1 MKLTKNPARRQAL
14 EARASC
20 RSGFTLIE
28 LLVVIAIIAILAAI
42 LFPVFQKVR
51 ENARRASC
59 QSNEKQLGL
68 AFTQYTQDS
77 DELYPRNGY
86 YGAGWG
92 GQVYPYIKSTAV
104 YKCPDDSYSPN
115 VPGEYAVSYAYNFV
129 VARTDGL
136 GVGASLAALNSST
149 KTVLMCEVSGCP
161 ARLTDPV
168 EGAGATS
175 SNRGGFWPGNYYSP
189 VTEGYALIVD
199 PNTQYGKGGDFATGY
214 LGHRGV
220 YGFYYGGSGADVG
233 YRNTAKTGRHTDG
246 SNFLFTDGHVKWLR
260 GDAVSSYNDA
270 PTSTSP
276 QGPGT
281 AAGTDDSTGGY
292 VGTFSPI

>member
-1 MKLTKNPARRQAL
+1 MKQRR
-14 EARASC
+14 
-20 RSGFTLIE
+20 GFTLIE

-68 AFTQYTQDS
+68 AFTQYLQDY

-86 YGAGWG
+86 YGAGWA
-92 GQVYPYIKSTAV
+92 GQIYSYIKSTAV

-115 VPGEYAVSYAYNFV
+115 AAGDYAVSYAYNFV

-136 GVGASLAALNSST
+136 GVSASSSALNSSSS
-149 KTVLMCEVSGCP
+149 TVLACEVSGCP
-161 ARLTDPV
+161 ARLLDPV

-175 SNRGGFWPGNYYSP
+175 TNRLGYWGGNYYSP

-214 LGHRGV
+214 LGRRGLG
-220 YGFYYGGSGADVG
+220 GFYTGGSAGDDG
-233 YRNTAKTGRHTDG
+233 YTKTAKTGRHTDG

-260 GDAVSSYNDA
+260 GDAVSSYNVALKATD
-270 PTSTSP
+270 P
-276 QGPGT
+276 QMGGT
-281 AAGTDDSTGGY
+281 AVGTQDTTGGFA
-292 VGTFSPI
+292 GTFSPL